1 MATEK
6 SVPQPKD
13 NPPPKDKPKKTEVG
27 FINPDFKKKSTGS
40 IKEIL

>member
-13 NPPPKDKPKKTEVG
+13 KPKKTEPG
-27 FINPDFKKKSTGS
+27 FINSDFKKKSTDS